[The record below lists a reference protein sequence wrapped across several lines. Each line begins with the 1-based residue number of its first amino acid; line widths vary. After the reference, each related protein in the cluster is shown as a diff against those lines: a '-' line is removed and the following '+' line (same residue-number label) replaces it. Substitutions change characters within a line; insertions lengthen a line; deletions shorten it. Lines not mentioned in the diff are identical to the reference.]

1 MCNCDRFVGL
11 IPPVTQ
17 TVPPGTQGLAM
28 THPMHQGPP
37 PPGTQPV
44 SAQPPAPEQPPSSSP
59 AEMEK
64 LPPPQVGVMKV
75 KLNRNHCGAK
85 LKSSVTTYHKSS
97 LWFLMKILRDPY
109 KCQRRIAYHKHAE
122 EAVGHAQ

>member
-1 MCNCDRFVGL
+1 
-11 IPPVTQ
+11 
-17 TVPPGTQGLAM
+17 M

-44 SAQPPAPEQPPSSSP
+44 SAQPPASEQPPSSSA

-64 LPPPQVGVMKV
+64 LPPPQVSVMKV
-75 KLNRNHCGAK
+75 KLNRNHCEAK
-85 LKSSVTTYHKSS
+85 LRS
-97 LWFLMKILRDPY
+97 LRY
-109 KCQRRIAYHKHAE
+109 QRRIACHKHAE